1 MSEDSLMPREFPVER
16 KRERERERESELSR
30 APGMPVELHPR
41 LPWMMMIKS

>member
-16 KRERERERESELSR
+16 EREREKESELSR
-30 APGMPVELHPR
+30 VPGMPVELHPR